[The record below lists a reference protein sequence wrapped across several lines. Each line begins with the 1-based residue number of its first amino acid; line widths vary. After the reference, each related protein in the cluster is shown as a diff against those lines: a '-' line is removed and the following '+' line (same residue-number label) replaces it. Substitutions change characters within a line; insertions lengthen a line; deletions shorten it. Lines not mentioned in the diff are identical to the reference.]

1 MRPRKAKNIIMVHNQ
16 QPIKKEGRSLKL
28 IHLADLHLGKRVNE
42 FPMIEDQKHILGE
55 ILRII
60 DDEKPDGIMIAGDVY
75 DKSIASTDAIK
86 LFEDFLMQIAERK
99 IKTYIISG
107 NHDSAE
113 RLSFGSKFI
122 EKSDIYIARAYN
134 GEEPLKPYTLSTG
147 GVSVD
152 IYMLPFIKPADVR
165 NAFSEKGIELDS
177 YTDMMKA
184 VIDEAAPDPTHFNIL
199 IAHQF
204 ITGGVRSD
212 SEEISVGGLDNIDA
226 DVFAPF
232 DYVALGHLH
241 GPQKVSR
248 DTIRYSG
255 SPLKY
260 SFSEEHQNK
269 SVTIVE
275 IESKD
280 DISIRTTDLKPL
292 HDLRTIK
299 GTYEDLTNKEKINGA
314 ATDDYIQAVLTD
326 EEDVPDAV
334 GKLRRFYPNLMHLK
348 YDNTR
353 TRVNQELSD
362 EVDVDSKSPLELFEE
377 LYQKI
382 NNQPMNEDQRSLA
395 SSLIEKIWG

>member
-1 MRPRKAKNIIMVHNQ
+1 MVHNQ

-275 IESKD
+275 IKSKD
-280 DISIRTTDLKPL
+280 DISIRTADLKPL

-299 GTYEDLTNKEKINGA
+299 GTYEDLTNKEKINGT

>member
-1 MRPRKAKNIIMVHNQ
+1 M
-16 QPIKKEGRSLKL
+16 KL

-42 FPMIEDQKHILGE
+42 FSMIEDQKHILEE
-55 ILRII
+55 ILAII

-75 DKSIASTDAIK
+75 DKSIASTEAIK
-86 LFEDFLMQIAERK
+86 LFEDFLLQIARRD
-99 IKTYIISG
+99 IRTYIISG

-122 EKSDIYIARAYN
+122 EKSGIYIARAYN
-134 GEEPLKPYTLSTG
+134 GKEPLKPYTLTAED
-147 GVSVD
+147 VSAD

-165 NAFSEKGIELDS
+165 KAFSEKGIELED

-184 VIDEAAPDPTHFNIL
+184 VIDEAAPDPSHINIL

-204 ITGGVRSD
+204 ITGGTRSD
-212 SEEISVGGLDNIDA
+212 SEEISVGGLDNINA

-241 GPQKVSR
+241 GPQRVSR

-260 SFSEEHQNK
+260 SFSEEDQKK

-275 IESKD
+275 IKSKD
-280 DISIRTTDLKPL
+280 DIQIRTADLKPL

-299 GTYEDLTNKEKINGA
+299 GTYDDLTNREKIKGT

-326 EEDVPDAV
+326 ENDVPDAV
-334 GKLRRFYPNLMHLK
+334 RKLQIFYPNLMHLK

-353 TRVNQELSD
+353 TRVNQELSN
-362 EVDVDSKSPLELFEE
+362 EVDVDSKTPAELFEE
-377 LYQKI
+377 FYEKV
-382 NNQPMNEDQRSLA
+382 NNQHMNDDQKNLA
-395 SSLIEKIWG
+395 TSLIEKIWG